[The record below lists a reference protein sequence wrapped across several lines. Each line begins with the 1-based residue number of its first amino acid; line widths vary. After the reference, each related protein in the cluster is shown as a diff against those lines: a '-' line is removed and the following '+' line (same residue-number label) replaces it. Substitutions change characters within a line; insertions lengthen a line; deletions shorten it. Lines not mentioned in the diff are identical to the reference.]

1 MVILCKKN
9 VDNENHLDNHIKG
22 EMPPGGVEKGVSQES
37 PHFSFPEATANDNGE
52 YKEESRAKTEAFI
65 VS

>member
-1 MVILCKKN
+1 
-9 VDNENHLDNHIKG
+9 
-22 EMPPGGVEKGVSQES
+22 MPPGGVEKGVSQES